1 VRPVDPRLLHRARAS
16 IAYLG
21 VCVAI
26 GVVTAVLVVTQASLL
41 AHGIA
46 AAFIGGADFAD
57 LRSTMVVLALVIAGR
72 AVTAWLTEGAAH
84 RASARVKSQLRG
96 QLLAHAVRLG
106 PRWLAGRRTAELATL
121 ATRGVDALDVY
132 FSRYLPQLVLAV
144 VVPIAVLVRMFP
156 ADVLAAVTVVL
167 TLPLI
172 PVFTV
177 LIGMAAQAR
186 SRRRWRALAH
196 LANHFLDVIAG
207 LSTLKIFGRAKAQAG
222 HIRRVTDEYRRET
235 MATLRI
241 AFMSSLVLELLASIA
256 VALVAVGVGLRLV
269 EGTLD
274 LETGLLVLILAP
286 EAYLPLRHLGTHYH
300 ASAEGLAAAEDVFSV
315 LESPVP
321 PTGGRTDLPDLRRA
335 ELRVEALTV
344 RHADRDESAPDGLDF
359 VLRPGELVGIAGPSG
374 SGKTTLLHVLLG
386 LIQPDEGRIVM
397 AVAQGQEVDL
407 AELDP
412 QTWRRQVS
420 WVAQDPYVVPGSL
433 ADNVRLGAPDASNHA
448 VADALRE
455 AGLDELPLDTWVG
468 ERGAGLS
475 AGQRRRM
482 ALARALVRNSPLLL
496 LDEPTAGLDPATE
509 EAVLATVR
517 SRADD
522 GYLVLVV
529 AHRPSVLA
537 AADRV
542 VQLAPAVVA
551 A

>member
-16 IAYLG
+16 LAYLG
-21 VCVAI
+21 VCIAI
-26 GVVTAVLVVTQASLL
+26 GVVTALLVVAQAGLL

-46 AAFIGGADFAD
+46 AAFVGGADLAD
-57 LRSTMVVLALVIAGR
+57 LGSTMLLLALVIVGR
-72 AVTAWLTEGAAH
+72 ALTAWATEGAAH
-84 RASARVKSQLRG
+84 RASAQVKSQLRS
-96 QLLAHAVRLG
+96 QLLAHVVRLG
-106 PRWLAGRRTAELATL
+106 PRWLAGRRSAELATL

-144 VVPIAVLVRMFP
+144 VVPIVVLLRMVP
-156 ADVLAAVTVVL
+156 ADLLASVTVVL

-186 SRRRWRALAH
+186 SRRRWRALTH
-196 LANHFLDVIAG
+196 LAHHFLDVVAG
-207 LSTLKIFGRAKAQAG
+207 LPTLKIFGRAKVQAAQ
-222 HIRRVTDEYRRET
+222 IRRVTDEYRRET

-241 AFMSSLVLELLASIA
+241 AFMSSLVLELTASLA

-300 ASAEGLAAAEDVFSV
+300 ASAEGLAAAEEVFSV

-321 PTGGRTDLPDLRRA
+321 PTGRLADIPDLRHA
-335 ELRVEALTV
+335 ELRVEGLTV
-344 RHADRDESAPDGLDF
+344 RHTGRTESAPDSLDVAF
-359 VLRPGELVGIAGPSG
+359 RPGELVALAGPSG
-374 SGKTTLLHVLLG
+374 TGKTTLLHVLLG
-386 LIQPDEGRIVM
+386 LVRPDEGRVVV
-397 AVAQGQEVDL
+397 VAHGQEVDL

-412 QTWRRQVS
+412 ETWRRNVS
-420 WVAQDPYVVPGSL
+420 WVAQQPYVVPGSL
-433 ADNVRLGAPDASNHA
+433 ADNVRLGAPSASDDA
-448 VADALRE
+448 VAEALRN
-455 AGLDELPLDTWVG
+455 AGLGDLALDTWVG

-475 AGQRRRM
+475 LGQRRRM
-482 ALARALVRNSPLLL
+482 ALARALVRTTPVLL
-496 LDEPTAGLDPATE
+496 LDEPTASLDTATE

-517 SRADD
+517 SQAANGRM
-522 GYLVLVV
+522 VLVV

-542 VQLAPAVVA
+542 VQLAPAAVA

>member
-1 VRPVDPRLLHRARAS
+1 
-16 IAYLG
+16 
-21 VCVAI
+21 
-26 GVVTAVLVVTQASLL
+26 VVTAVLVVAQASLL

-46 AAFIGGADFAD
+46 AAFIGGADLAD

-186 SRRRWRALAH
+186 SRRRWRALTH

-241 AFMSSLVLELLASIA
+241 AFMSSLVLELLASIG

-269 EGTLD
+269 EGSLD

-321 PTGGRTDLPDLRRA
+321 PTGGRTDVLDLRRA

-397 AVAQGQEVDL
+397 AVARGQEVDL

-455 AGLDELPLDTWVG
+455 AGLHELPLDTWVG

-475 AGQRRRM
+475 AGQRRRL

>member
-26 GVVTAVLVVTQASLL
+26 GVGTALLVVAQASLL

-46 AAFIGGADFAD
+46 AAFVEGADLTD
-57 LRSTMVVLALVIAGR
+57 LRSTMVVLALVIGGR
-72 AVTAWLTEGAAH
+72 AIAVWLTEGAAH
-84 RASARVKSQLRG
+84 RASARVKSQLRS
-96 QLLAHAVRLG
+96 QLLAHAVQLG
-106 PRWLAGRRTAELATL
+106 PRWLAGRRSVELATL

-144 VVPIAVLVRMFP
+144 VVPVAVLLRMFP

-177 LIGMAAQAR
+177 LIGMTAQAR
-186 SRRRWRALAH
+186 SRRRWRALTH
-196 LANHFLDVIAG
+196 LANHFLDVVAG
-207 LSTLKIFGRAKAQAG
+207 LPTLKIFGRAKAQAAQ
-222 HIRRVTDEYRRET
+222 IRRVTDEYRRET

-286 EAYLPLRHLGTHYH
+286 EAYLPLRHIGTHYH

-315 LESPVP
+315 LESPIP
-321 PTGGRTDLPDLRRA
+321 HTGQRREVPDLRRA
-335 ELRVEALTV
+335 ELRAEALTV
-344 RHADRDESAPDGLDF
+344 RHAGRDQSAPDGFDL
-359 VLRPGELVGIAGPSG
+359 VVRSGELVGVAGPSG
-374 SGKTTLLHVLLG
+374 SGKTTLLHLLLG
-386 LIQPDEGRIVM
+386 LVRPDGGRIVI
-397 AVAQGQEVDL
+397 AAQGQEVDL
-407 AELDP
+407 AEIDP
-412 QTWRRQVS
+412 ETWRRQIS
-420 WVAQDPYVVPGSL
+420 WVAQDPYVVPGTL
-433 ADNVRLGAPDASNHA
+433 ADNVRLGAPDASDHA
-448 VADALRE
+448 VGDALRQ
-455 AGLDELPLDTWVG
+455 AGLGDLPLETRAG

-475 AGQRRRM
+475 AGQRRRV
-482 ALARALVRNSPLLL
+482 ALARALVRNTPVLL
-496 LDEPTAGLDPATE
+496 LDEPTAGLDPAIE
-509 EAVLATVR
+509 EEVLATVR
-517 SRADD
+517 SRAAD
-522 GYLVLVV
+522 GCLVLVV
-529 AHRPSVLA
+529 AHRPSVLT

>member
-1 VRPVDPRLLHRARAS
+1 MRAVDPRLLHRARAS
-16 IAYLG
+16 LAYLG

-26 GVVTAVLVVTQASLL
+26 GVVTALLVVAQASLL

-46 AAFIGGADFAD
+46 AAFVGGADLAD
-57 LRSTMVVLALVIAGR
+57 LGSTMLLLALVIVGR
-72 AVTAWLTEGAAH
+72 ALTAWATEGAAH
-84 RASARVKSQLRG
+84 RASAQVKSQLRS

-106 PRWLAGRRTAELATL
+106 PRWLAGRRSAELATL

-144 VVPIAVLVRMFP
+144 VVPIVVLLRMVP
-156 ADVLAAVTVVL
+156 ADLLAAVTVAL

-186 SRRRWRALAH
+186 SRRRWRALTH
-196 LANHFLDVIAG
+196 LSHHFLDVVAG
-207 LSTLKIFGRAKAQAG
+207 LPTLKIFGRAKVQAAQ
-222 HIRRVTDEYRRET
+222 IRRVTDEYRRET

-241 AFMSSLVLELLASIA
+241 AFMSSLVLELMASLA

-300 ASAEGLAAAEDVFSV
+300 ASAEGLAAAEEVFSV

-321 PTGGRTDLPDLRRA
+321 PTGRLTDIPDLRHA
-335 ELRVEALTV
+335 ELRVEGLTV
-344 RHADRDESAPDGLDF
+344 RHTGRTESAPDSLD
-359 VLRPGELVGIAGPSG
+359 VALRPGELVALAGPSG
-374 SGKTTLLHVLLG
+374 TGKTTLLHVLLG
-386 LIQPDEGRIVM
+386 LVRPDEGRVVV
-397 AVAQGQEVDL
+397 VAHGQEVDL

-412 QTWRRQVS
+412 ETWRRNVS
-420 WVAQDPYVVPGSL
+420 WVAQQPYVVPGSL
-433 ADNVRLGAPDASNHA
+433 ADNVRLGAPSATDDA
-448 VADALRE
+448 VVEALRN
-455 AGLDELPLDTWVG
+455 AGLGDLALDTWVG

-475 AGQRRRM
+475 LGQRRRM
-482 ALARALVRNSPLLL
+482 ALARALVRTTPVLL
-496 LDEPTAGLDPATE
+496 LDEPTASLDTATE

-517 SRADD
+517 SEAANGRM
-522 GYLVLVV
+522 VLVV

-542 VQLAPAVVA
+542 VQLAPAAVA

>member
-26 GVVTAVLVVTQASLL
+26 GVVTALLVVAQASLL

-46 AAFIGGADFAD
+46 AAFVGGADLAD

-106 PRWLAGRRTAELATL
+106 PRWLAGRRTAELATI

-144 VVPIAVLVRMFP
+144 VVPITVLVRMFP
-156 ADVLAAVTVVL
+156 ADILAAVTVVL

-186 SRRRWRALAH
+186 TRQRWRALTH

-207 LSTLKIFGRAKAQAG
+207 LPTLKIFGRAKAQAG

-286 EAYLPLRHLGTHYH
+286 EAYLPLRHIGTHYH

-315 LESPVP
+315 LESPIP
-321 PTGGRTDLPDLRRA
+321 PTGQRTEVPDLRRA
-335 ELRVEALTV
+335 ELRAEALTV
-344 RHADRDESAPDGLDF
+344 RHVGRDETAPDRLDL
-359 VLRPGELVGIAGPSG
+359 VLRSGELVGVAGPSG

-386 LIQPDEGRIVM
+386 LVRPDDGRVVI
-397 AVAQGQEVDL
+397 AAQGHEVDL
-407 AELDP
+407 AEIDP
-412 QTWRRQVS
+412 ETWRRQIS
-420 WVAQDPYVVPGSL
+420 WVAQDPYVVPGNL
-433 ADNVRLGAPDASNHA
+433 ADNIRLGAPDTSDQA
-448 VADALRE
+448 VGDALRQ
-455 AGLDELPLDTWVG
+455 AGLGDLPLETRVG

-475 AGQRRRM
+475 TGQRRRM
-482 ALARALVRNSPLLL
+482 ALARALVRNTPVLL

-509 EAVLATVR
+509 EEVLATVR
-517 SRADD
+517 SRAAD
-522 GYLVLVV
+522 GCLVLVV

-542 VQLAPAVVA
+542 VRLAPAVVA

>member
-1 VRPVDPRLLHRARAS
+1 MRAVDPRLLHRARAS
-16 IAYLG
+16 LAYLG
-21 VCVAI
+21 VCIAI
-26 GVVTAVLVVTQASLL
+26 GVVTALLVVAQASLL

-46 AAFIGGADFAD
+46 AAFVGGADLAD
-57 LRSTMVVLALVIAGR
+57 LDSTMLLLALVIVGR
-72 AVTAWLTEGAAH
+72 ALTAWATEGAAH
-84 RASARVKSQLRG
+84 RASAQVKSQLRS

-106 PRWLAGRRTAELATL
+106 PRWLAGRRSAELATL

-144 VVPIAVLVRMFP
+144 VVPIVVLLRMVP
-156 ADVLAAVTVVL
+156 ADLLASVTVVL

-186 SRRRWRALAH
+186 SRRRWRALTH
-196 LANHFLDVIAG
+196 LAHHFLDVVAG
-207 LSTLKIFGRAKAQAG
+207 LPTLKIFGRAKVQAVQ
-222 HIRRVTDEYRRET
+222 IRRVTDEYRRET

-241 AFMSSLVLELLASIA
+241 AFMSSLVLELMASLA

-300 ASAEGLAAAEDVFSV
+300 ASAEGLAAAEEVFSV

-321 PTGGRTDLPDLRRA
+321 PTGRLTDIPDLRHA
-335 ELRVEALTV
+335 ELRVEGLTV
-344 RHADRDESAPDGLDF
+344 RHTGRTESAPDSLD
-359 VLRPGELVGIAGPSG
+359 VALRPGELVALAGPSG
-374 SGKTTLLHVLLG
+374 TGKTTLLHVLLG
-386 LIQPDEGRIVM
+386 LVRPDEGRVVV
-397 AVAQGQEVDL
+397 VAHGQEVDL

-412 QTWRRQVS
+412 ETWRRNVS
-420 WVAQDPYVVPGSL
+420 WVAQQPYVVPGSL
-433 ADNVRLGAPDASNHA
+433 ADNVRLGAPSASDDA
-448 VADALRE
+448 VAEALRN
-455 AGLDELPLDTWVG
+455 AGLGDLALDTWVG

-475 AGQRRRM
+475 LGQRRRM
-482 ALARALVRNSPLLL
+482 ALARALVRSTPVLL
-496 LDEPTAGLDPATE
+496 LDEPTASLDTATE

-517 SRADD
+517 SQAANGRM
-522 GYLVLVV
+522 VLVV

-542 VQLAPAVVA
+542 VQLAPAAVA

>member
-26 GVVTAVLVVTQASLL
+26 GVVTALLVVAQASLL

-46 AAFIGGADFAD
+46 AAFVGGADLTD
-57 LRSTMVVLALVIAGR
+57 LASTMLLLALVIAGR
-72 AVTAWLTEGAAH
+72 ALTAWVTEGAAQ
-84 RASARVKSQLRG
+84 RASARVKSQLRS

-106 PRWLAGRRTAELATL
+106 PRWLAGRRSAELTTL

-144 VVPIAVLVRMFP
+144 VVPIAVLLRMVP
-156 ADVLAAVTVVL
+156 ADLLAAVTVVL

-177 LIGMAAQAR
+177 LIGKAAQAR
-186 SRRRWRALAH
+186 SRRRWRALTH
-196 LANHFLDVIAG
+196 LANHFLDVVAG
-207 LSTLKIFGRAKAQAG
+207 LPTLKIFGRAKLQVAQ
-222 HIRRVTDEYRRET
+222 IRRVTDEYRRET

-286 EAYLPLRHLGTHYH
+286 EAYLPLRQIGTHYH
-300 ASAEGLAAAEDVFSV
+300 ASAEGLAAAEEVFSL
-315 LESPVP
+315 LETPVP
-321 PTGGRTDLPDLRRA
+321 PAGRLTDIPDLRHA
-335 ELRVEALTV
+335 ELRLEGITV
-344 RHADRDESAPDGLDF
+344 RHDGRNESAPDGLD
-359 VLRPGELVGIAGPSG
+359 VTIRPGELVGIAGPSG

-386 LIQPDEGRIVM
+386 LVRPDEGR
-397 AVAQGQEVDL
+397 AVVVRHGQQVDL
-407 AELDP
+407 AEVDP
-412 QTWRRQVS
+412 EVWRRNVS
-420 WVAQDPYVVPGSL
+420 WVAQEPYVVPGSL
-433 ADNVRLGAPDASNHA
+433 ADNVRLGTPSASDDA
-448 VADALRE
+448 VAQALRE
-455 AGLDELPLDTWVG
+455 AGLGDIAVDTWVG

-482 ALARALVRNSPLLL
+482 ALARALVRSTPVLL
-496 LDEPTAGLDPATE
+496 LDEPTAGLDTATE
-509 EAVLATVR
+509 EVVLATVR
-517 SRADD
+517 SRAAD
-522 GYLVLVV
+522 GCMVVVV
-529 AHRPSVLA
+529 AHRPSVLV
-537 AADRV
+537 AADRIV
-542 VQLAPAVVA
+542 HLAPSA
-551 A
+551 AAA

>member
-16 IAYLG
+16 FTYLG
-21 VCVAI
+21 VCVAV
-26 GVVTAVLVVTQASLL
+26 GVVTALLVVAQASLL

-46 AAFIGGADFAD
+46 AAFVGGADLTD
-57 LRSTMVVLALVIAGR
+57 LRSTMLLLALVIAGR
-72 AVTAWLTEGAAH
+72 AVAVWLTEGAAH
-84 RASARVKSQLRG
+84 RTSARVKSQLRG
-96 QLLAHAVRLG
+96 QLLAKAVQLG
-106 PRWLAGRRTAELATL
+106 PRWLAGRRSAELATL

-132 FSRYLPQLVLAV
+132 FSRYLPQLILAV
-144 VVPIAVLVRMFP
+144 VVPIAVLLRMFP

-172 PVFTV
+172 PVFTI
-177 LIGMAAQAR
+177 LIGLAAQAR
-186 SRRRWRALAH
+186 SRRRWRALTQ
-196 LANHFLDVIAG
+196 LADHFLDVVAG
-207 LSTLKIFGRAKAQAG
+207 LPTLKIFGRAKAQAAQ
-222 HIRRVTDEYRRET
+222 IRRVTDEYRRET

-269 EGTLD
+269 DGTLD

-300 ASAEGLAAAEDVFSV
+300 ASSEGLAAAEDVFSV
-315 LESPVP
+315 LESPVLP
-321 PTGGRTDLPDLRRA
+321 SGKRMDLPDLRRA

-344 RHADRDESAPDGLDF
+344 RHADRAESAPDGLDL
-359 VLRPGELVGIAGPSG
+359 VLRPGELVGVAGPSG
-374 SGKTTLLHVLLG
+374 SGKTTLLHTLLG
-386 LIQPDEGRIVM
+386 LVRPDKGRVVI
-397 AVAQGQEVDL
+397 AAQGEEVDL
-407 AELDP
+407 ADLDP

-433 ADNVRLGAPDASNHA
+433 ADNVRLGAPAASDRMVVDA
-448 VADALRE
+448 VRE
-455 AGLDELPLDTWVG
+455 AGLGDLPLETWVG

-482 ALARALVRNSPLLL
+482 ALARALIRNTPVLL
-496 LDEPTAGLDPATE
+496 LDEPTAGLDLATE

-517 SRADD
+517 SRAAD
-522 GYLVLVV
+522 GCLVLAV

-537 AADRV
+537 TADRV